1 MHVSSSARLL
11 QPGRNCRCIVHAD
24 RFAMLVDGDSY
35 FRALRAAI
43 RHARRS
49 IFILSWDIDSRVRLV
64 PGGAR
69 DGYPEGLGDFLY
81 AMVKSHPAL
90 QVYILN
96 WNFAMLYAL
105 EREWRPA
112 YKPGWRSHPRLQFH
126 MDARHPVGAS
136 HHQKVV
142 VIDDAL
148 AFVGGLDLTR
158 SRWDTPA
165 HACHSARRH
174 DVDGKPY
181 DPFHDVQAMVD
192 GDAACRLGEL
202 ARERWELA
210 TGHAAEVRECTPDA
224 ELWPEEVAPDIT
236 DVELGIARTEPASE
250 SHAGVYEIRQLYL
263 DAIAQ
268 ARRRLFFE
276 NQYFTSD
283 AIGNALAARLLDPRA
298 PDVAVISPRS
308 QSGWLEQATMGVL
321 RARVHRRLKASDDQ
335 GHYRMYC
342 AELPGLAEGRCLN
355 LHSKV
360 FIKDDDLLSIGSAN
374 LSNRSMALD
383 TECNLVLEA
392 YGPRRREIRAAISHM
407 QARLLAEHLDVTPA
421 AALDALARNDSLHAA
436 IAELQQPGRTLTVF
450 DPVAKPELESLI
462 PQQAMF
468 DAEQPI
474 DPEALVAQMV
484 PRDMGR
490 PTPRHMIGLGTLA
503 VLLAL
508 LAIAWRWTP
517 LGEWVNLASMVKLA
531 RSLQEMPFTPLAVI
545 AGYVV
550 AGVLMVP
557 VTLLIGVT
565 GIVFGPIAGA
575 LYAIAG
581 TVLSAAVT
589 YGIGRGVG
597 KSALRRLLGPRIER
611 WNRQIARGGVIA
623 MIVMRILPVAPF
635 SVVNLIAG
643 ALQVG
648 FRNYLIGTL
657 VGMAPGILVTVTFAH
672 HLAETVRRPSMG
684 AITVLAV
691 VASLLIASAIGLQRM
706 FERKRNAEA

>member
-1 MHVSSSARLL
+1 
-11 QPGRNCRCIVHAD
+11 
-24 RFAMLVDGDSY
+24 MLVDAESY
-35 FRALRAAI
+35 FGALRAAL

-49 IFILSWDIDSRVRLV
+49 IFILSWDIDSRLRLV

-105 EREWRPA
+105 EREWLPA

-165 HACHSARRH
+165 HDCHSHKRR
-174 DVDGKPY
+174 DCDGKTY
-181 DPFHDVQAMVD
+181 DPFHDVQAMAD
-192 GDAACRLGEL
+192 GDVACRLGEL

-210 TGHAAEVRECTPDA
+210 TGHVAEAGECRPDP

-236 DVELGIARTEPASE
+236 DVEIGIARTEPASE
-250 SHAGVYEIRQLYL
+250 GRTGVYEIRQLYL

-283 AIGNALAARLLDPRA
+283 VIGNALAARLIDLQA

-335 GHYRMYC
+335 GRYRMYC
-342 AELPGLAEGRCLN
+342 AELPGLADGQCLN

-360 FIKDDDLLSIGSAN
+360 FIKDDELLSIGSAN

-392 YGPRRREIRAAISHM
+392 HGPRRREIQAAIRRM

-421 AALDALARNDSLHAA
+421 AAADALARNDSLHAA
-436 IAELQQPGRTLTVF
+436 IAELQQPGRTLAAF
-450 DPVAKPELESLI
+450 DPVVKPELESLI
-462 PQQAMF
+462 PQEAMF
-468 DAEQPI
+468 DAEKPI
-474 DPEALVAQMV
+474 DPEALVAQLV

-508 LAIAWRWTP
+508 LAIAWRLTP

-531 RSLQEMPFTPLAVI
+531 RSLQEMPFTPLAVLV
-545 AGYVV
+545 GYIV

-597 KSALRRLLGPRIER
+597 KPALRRLLGPRVER

-623 MIVMRILPVAPF
+623 MIIMRVLPVAPF

-672 HLAETVRRPSMG
+672 HLAETVRRPSIG

-691 VASLLIASAIGLQRM
+691 VASLLIGSAIGLQRM